1 MEDDDRESLENKT
14 QSKSQEAEIVD
25 FMQTAWKLPM
35 PDLIISVTGGATAF
49 KIRSSI
55 LLKLFQ
61 QDMVSAAVNTNAWIF
76 TGGTY
81 SGVMKEVGH
90 ALNVCCYQGRKLAST
105 IPCIGI
111 VNWYATTDHRQ
122 LENTTHEKSN
132 TNSPDMTESINK
144 QTRRHERLYRT
155 RKPENNE
162 KPPTYPLDHNHTHY
176 LMLDDG
182 FEEKGDRSQRS
193 DYSDLDLFEVILKI
207 RAKIEEESRT
217 VKNKQSNDLIPIVQI
232 VVNGGPS
239 TVLTVCEA
247 VKQKTPVLGTDRAAD
262 MIASEYEYLYGS
274 DEERSR
280 DKYKEAEKQK
290 KFEEYEKKVEA
301 ELDPGESILKSK
313 NRPDFI
319 KMMTTIDGYFLLN
332 TFTLSDES
340 RKGKLEDAIME
351 AQRNAASLAAMKPEQ
366 MSKSQLMLSMT
377 WGKYDEVTNNKFISD
392 TAVKWSDI
400 DLDDL
405 LREALYRKSVN
416 YIEMVT
422 EYGASFDRLRRFLDV
437 DNLYNELVDSSCQAQ
452 LPPIRESGQPT
463 ELRSEIELISS
474 DENEC
479 FIFNLNNTKKNQGRK
494 HYFKEYFDKKITD
507 NYLLNNQEVHHSAQS
522 HKYGVIDGRRTH
534 ESSLNGMVV
543 FSDNGSVRKSGQVT
557 ELSIHFCKSDPKSWT
572 KGPHK
577 IFLYIIAKQ
586 ESHEF
591 VIIHR
596 YALPEIK
603 IEDFIKDEAKP
614 ERSTNKNSY
623 IFTIKMHEPT
633 LYLTK
638 DQFLGIGF
646 SSDTPKAYLVKG
658 NTSYYIDLNTANAI
672 LETGA
677 AHSFIR
683 QAKYCPTFTFTI
695 TTTSSFVRDLLFWS
709 LFADNSRL
717 ATCLCSHSEDSIVAA
732 LLASMIYETAAEL
745 AYEENKENEYRQ
757 KATKFDDHA
766 AQIIEQCY
774 RTDRKFALGLLETKS
789 TVYFDY
795 TPLQLAKKNHSRSFL
810 ATKCVQNYL
819 DKLWYGDINYEE
831 LRYSMAWIR
840 FLIILLC
847 TFPMVIPLI
856 ACCNTKFS
864 NALGLTKE
872 ENYVVLVD
880 YFPLNNNG
888 GRRSGDMDIY
898 IPITEILVHMFMWSV
913 FIEEVIEFV
922 TFWWESSRMSSV
934 GDIFIYFYFDKW
946 NVLDLFAFAFY
957 LVGFVTRFFPN
968 EPAFDASKICMC
980 ILLLL
985 WYIRTLHFFIASEKL
1000 GFRLLMIFYT
1010 LKDLSFFVFFILVFL
1025 IGYSVT
1031 SYALITTEQQVFWNQ
1046 TLGNTSSTTY
1056 TLFQGGSGIWNWT
1069 ILRNIIDWG
1078 MWKIYGQVDLL
1089 GYSEADGTT
1098 LNGMLHYLIL
1108 LCWTSS

>member
-111 VNWYATTDHRQ
+111 VNWYATTGTVAISFFFSFTAHLQILDHRQ

-193 DYSDLDLFEVILKI
+193 DYSDLDLFE
-207 RAKIEEESRT
+207 
-217 VKNKQSNDLIPIVQI
+217 
-232 VVNGGPS
+232 
-239 TVLTVCEA
+239 
-247 VKQKTPVLGTDRAAD
+247 GTDRAAD

-913 FIEEVIEFV
+913 FIEEVIE
-922 TFWWESSRMSSV
+922 
-934 GDIFIYFYFDKW
+934 
-946 NVLDLFAFAFY
+946 
-957 LVGFVTRFFPN
+957 
-968 EPAFDASKICMC
+968 
-980 ILLLL
+980 
-985 WYIRTLHFFIASEKL
+985 
-1000 GFRLLMIFYT
+1000 

-1098 LNGMLHYLIL
+1098 LN
-1108 LCWTSS
+1108 